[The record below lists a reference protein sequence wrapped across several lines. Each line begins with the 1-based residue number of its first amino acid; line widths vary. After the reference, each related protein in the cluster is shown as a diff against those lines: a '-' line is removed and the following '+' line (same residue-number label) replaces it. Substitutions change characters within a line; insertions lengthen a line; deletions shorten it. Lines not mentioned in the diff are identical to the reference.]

1 MSIYFENVLY
11 ETTINISM
19 IINIRFLI
27 NKKLN
32 FDTVLYMLYL
42 KFFKKFKHVFALINV
57 VTC

>member
-1 MSIYFENVLY
+1 MSIYFEYVLY
-11 ETTINISM
+11 ETTINIIM

-42 KFFKKFKHVFALINV
+42 KFFN
-57 VTC
+57 